1 MSRFCRRSN
10 ALAIVATALL
20 AGAQA
25 PVPVSAQVL
34 APVLAQ
40 VLAQGGVG
48 LLAKPLDEQAR
59 PNPLGG
65 LPQGA
70 QNMAQNFANGGAAPG
85 QPPAAPAADA
95 APTADVPFMTVK
107 YIPAYFLTIL
117 GAGLGLFAACKFSGR
132 RRDV

>member
-1 MSRFCRRSN
+1 MSRLCRRS
-10 ALAIVATALL
+10 VASVTVAGCLL

-25 PVPVSAQVL
+25 P
-34 APVLAQ
+34 APLY
-40 VLAQGGVG
+40 AQGGAA
-48 LLAKPLDEQAR
+48 LLAKPLDEQVR

-85 QPPAAPAADA
+85 QPPAAPAAA
-95 APTADVPFMTVK
+95 ATPSADVPFMTVK
-107 YIPAYFLTIL
+107 YIPAYFITLL
-117 GAGLGLFAACKFSGR
+117 AAGLGLFVACKFSGR